1 MDEPASIEER
11 AVQYGNTRLH
21 YDLVRTD
28 RRTLGFVVHPD
39 TRVELRAPLQ
49 ADAAEVDRRVLRKAA
64 WILRQQRQFRS
75 FLSVQPPKDYVS
87 GETHRYLGKQY
98 RLKVHPTAGAST
110 VKLIGGRLHVHARHP
125 RDPEHVA
132 GLLAAWY
139 RAKARIRFA
148 QAVDKAVAVLTK
160 HGVEQPVLEIR
171 RMARRWGSCTPGGR
185 ILLNPELIQ
194 KPGPCIDYVA
204 MHELCH
210 LVHPDHS
217 RAFYALLDRSM
228 PDWKKWKAKLEEA
241 E

>member
-1 MDEPASIEER
+1 MDETASIEER
-11 AVQYGNTRLH
+11 IVQYGNTHLR

-64 WILRQQRQFRS
+64 WIVRQQRQFRN
-75 FLSVQPPKDYVS
+75 FLPVQPPKEYVS

-98 RLKVHPTAGAST
+98 RLQVHATQGKGM

-125 RDPEHVA
+125 RDPEQVA

-148 QAVDKAVAVLTK
+148 QAVDKAALALRK
-160 HGVEQPVLEIR
+160 HGVERPPVQLR
-171 RMARRWGSCTPGGR
+171 HMTRRWGSCTPGGR
-185 ILLNPELIQ
+185 ILLNPELIR

-210 LVHPDHS
+210 LVHPDHG
-217 RAFYALLDRSM
+217 RAFYALLDRSL
-228 PDWKKWKAKLEEA
+228 PDWKKWKGRLEELD
-241 E
+241 